1 MALTPSNM
9 LDLGIKVPDFS
20 LNDVLSGS
28 TVSFKDIKGSSGTL
42 VMFICVHCPYVIH
55 VQEEISKIAVEYSE
69 KGIGFVAISSNDIEK
84 YPQDAPEFMR
94 EQATKSNFIFPYLF
108 DESQDVAKSFDAAC
122 TPDFYLF
129 DDRDSLVYRGRLD
142 ESRPNNEK
150 PLTGNDLRGALDN
163 LIAGKKQEAVQYP
176 SMGCNIK
183 WKS

>member
-9 LDLGIKVPDFS
+9 IDLGIKAPEFS
-20 LNDVLSGS
+20 LNDVVSGS
-28 TVSFKDIKGSSGTL
+28 TVSFSDIKGSSGTM

-55 VQEEISKIAVEYSE
+55 VQEEISKIADEYSQ

-94 EQATKSNFIFPYLF
+94 EQAANSKFFFPYLF
-108 DESQDVAKSFDAAC
+108 DESQEVAKLFDAAC

-129 DDRDSLVYRGRLD
+129 DDHDFLVYRGRLD

-150 PLTGNDLRGALDN
+150 PLTGNDLRDALDK
-163 LIAGKKQEAVQYP
+163 LVAGKKQVAVQYP